1 MVIKLKFKTN
11 IKIPRSLIQLIN
23 YSLVGLSNMILDL
36 LIVNILMKIFN
47 TYNGPLLMAFNIIS
61 FLVYS
66 LNGYVLNKKFT
77 FKSEEKSY
85 LKYMIV
91 LGGSVII
98 ESPLFSLLTTFNI
111 FSLDKVL
118 WANICKIISFTL
130 GGVMCF
136 LINKFLIFK
145 DKKSD

>member
-1 MVIKLKFKTN
+1 MVIKFKTN
-11 IKIPRSLIQLIN
+11 LKIPKSLIQLLT

-61 FLVYS
+61 FLLYS

>member
-1 MVIKLKFKTN
+1 MVIKLKFKIN
-11 IKIPRSLIQLIN
+11 FKIPKAFKQLII
-23 YSLVGLSNMILDL
+23 YSLVGFSNMILDL
-36 LIVNILMKIFN
+36 LIVNILMKTFN

-66 LNGYVLNKKFT
+66 LNGYTLNKKFT
-77 FKSEEKSY
+77 FKSSEKSY

-98 ESPLFSLLTTFNI
+98 ETPLFSILTVFNI

-118 WANICKIISFTL
+118 WANLCKILSFTI
-130 GGVMCF
+130 GGIMCF

-145 DKKSD
+145 EKKSD

>member
-11 IKIPRSLIQLIN
+11 LKIPKSLIQLLT

-61 FLVYS
+61 FLLYS

-111 FSLDKVL
+111 FTLDKVL

-130 GGVMCF
+130 GAVMCF
-136 LINKFLIFK
+136 LITKFLIFK

>member
-11 IKIPRSLIQLIN
+11 LKIPKSLIQLLT

-61 FLVYS
+61 FLLYS

>member
-1 MVIKLKFKTN
+1 
-11 IKIPRSLIQLIN
+11 
-23 YSLVGLSNMILDL
+23 
-36 LIVNILMKIFN
+36 MKIFN

-61 FLVYS
+61 FLLYS

-77 FKSEEKSY
+77 FKSEQKSY

>member
-1 MVIKLKFKTN
+1 MIKLKFKTN
-11 IKIPRSLIQLIN
+11 LKIPKSLIQLLT

-61 FLVYS
+61 FLLYS

>member
-11 IKIPRSLIQLIN
+11 LKIPKSLIQLLT

-61 FLVYS
+61 FLLYS

-77 FKSEEKSY
+77 FKSEEKLY

>member
-1 MVIKLKFKTN
+1 MKFKTN
-11 IKIPRSLIQLIN
+11 LKIPKSLIQLLT

-61 FLVYS
+61 FLLYS

>member
-11 IKIPRSLIQLIN
+11 LKIPKSLIQLLT

-61 FLVYS
+61 FLLYS

-77 FKSEEKSY
+77 FKSEQKSY

>member
-1 MVIKLKFKTN
+1 MVIKLKFK
-11 IKIPRSLIQLIN
+11 IPKAFRQLII
-23 YSLVGLSNMILDL
+23 YSLVGFSNMILDL

-66 LNGYVLNKKFT
+66 LNGYTLNKKFT
-77 FKSEEKSY
+77 FKSSEKSY

-98 ESPLFSLLTTFNI
+98 ETPLFSILTVFNI

-118 WANICKIISFTL
+118 WANLCKILSFTI
-130 GGVMCF
+130 GGIMCF

-145 DKKSD
+145 EKKSD

>member
-47 TYNGPLLMAFNIIS
+47 TYNGPLLMVFNIIS